1 MEIYALSLSRFVIEM
16 PKIGAI
22 VQARMSSQRI
32 PGKVLQE
39 VKGKPILQYII
50 ERLEH
55 CCTIKEFV
63 IATSREKSDD
73 KIEEFCVKKNVH
85 CCRGS
90 LNDVASRFKE
100 ISENKHW
107 DAFVRINGDSP
118 LIDQHLIDAGVNYYF
133 DGTFDLVTNLFPR
146 SYPSGQSVEIVRAG
160 TFNKVYSRMND
171 HDDFEHVTRF
181 FYQNPKEFKI
191 FNFVSSID
199 YSQIHLSVDTPY
211 DMHIFS
217 TILKRMIR
225 PHWDYHLEEIIR
237 MYREI
242 CAK

>member
-1 MEIYALSLSRFVIEM
+1 MR
-16 PKIGAI
+16 KIGAI
-22 VQARMSSQRI
+22 VQARMSSQRL

-39 VKGKPILQYII
+39 VKGKPILHYII

-73 KIEEFCVKKNVH
+73 QIEEFCIKKHVQ

-100 ISENKHW
+100 ISESKQW

-118 LIDQHLIDAGVNYYF
+118 LIDQDLIDAGVNYYL
-133 DGTFDLVTNLFPR
+133 DGTFDLVTNVFPR
-146 SYPSGQSVEIVRAG
+146 SYPQGQSVEIVRAG
-160 TFNKVYSRMND
+160 TFKKVYPRMND
-171 HDDFEHVTRF
+171 HDDLEHVTRF

-191 FNFVSSID
+191 FNFTSLAD
-199 YSQIHLSVDTPY
+199 YSSIHLSVDTHQ
-211 DMHIFS
+211 DMQIFS
-217 TILKRMIR
+217 DIVNRMRR

-242 CAK
+242 CTN